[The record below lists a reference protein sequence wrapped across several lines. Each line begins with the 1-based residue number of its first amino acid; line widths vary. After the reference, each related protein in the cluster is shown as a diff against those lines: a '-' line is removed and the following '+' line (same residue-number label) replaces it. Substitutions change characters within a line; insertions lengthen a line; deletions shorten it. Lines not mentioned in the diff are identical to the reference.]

1 VDGALDPSIGGRFPG
16 RGGRWYPCRAR
27 RLCGAARRNRTPK
40 RRVVVRPETPR
51 LDRLPETGEHPAAQ
65 NLELVE
71 SYRRLADVFHEVLAE
86 TSLDALLERI
96 ADTLADLVPHGSMTI
111 YEADES
117 QGILNPVLAREDW
130 AEQVLR
136 KRVHFDEGITGWA
149 ARRREPVLVNQ
160 AHLDPRV
167 KTIPGTPVEP
177 EALISIPLV
186 ARSRIKGVFNLY
198 RAGADVGFTDDEFEL
213 ARRFADAAALAI
225 DNAQIRARLEH
236 QAQTDSLTGLVNH
249 RSFHERLL
257 AALQETSRTH
267 EPVAVLMLDI
277 DDFKH
282 VNDVHG
288 HGTGD
293 ELLQHFADAL
303 RGAVRPEDIVC
314 RLGGEEFG
322 VIMASCEA
330 PDATRVAE
338 RIVERLGEL
347 DMPAVGKVTVS
358 VGLAL
363 GPEHAM
369 NPRELAACAEAAM
382 MTAKAQGKNRVV
394 LYAEDATERPDVPTQ
409 VRDLRSL
416 AHMKMLQ
423 SLTGKLNRHTDVRRI
438 GDEITSELRSL
449 IDYHN
454 CRVFVV
460 DGDELVPVAFRGA
473 LGSETA
479 ALPLELLRIRIGV
492 GVTGMCAARGESLLI
507 GDAAN
512 CEFGHRIEG
521 TPVIEESLVTV
532 PLRYGSRVVGVIV
545 VSKLG
550 LDQFDED
557 DVRLLEVLAGHAA
570 VAVENARLI
579 DSARREAESATALLE
594 FSRELAST
602 FNLDQILERVV
613 ELTSVLLGSPRT
625 SIWLEGDDGWI
636 VPRALHGHSADERE
650 DVGGR
655 RYAARSSTQL
665 PTDGDPVVLRAGDI
679 AGLVDHPLDPEA
691 SYALAPLDVEGRR
704 GFVVAALPSADAYG
718 ERELRLFGGLAHQAT
733 LAISNA
739 SSYEG
744 VERTFVSTVEAITNA
759 LEANDEYTST
769 HAGRI
774 SALSLG
780 VGRELGLGDEAL
792 KRLELG
798 ALLHDIGKIGVPDS
812 ILSKPG
818 RLTSAERS
826 LIEMHP
832 ILGERIIAPIDR
844 LQEVRSIVRHCHER
858 WDGRGYPDGLVGEDI
873 PLEARIILVCDAYHA
888 MTSDRPYRPRLS
900 HPEAV
905 RRLREGAGTQFD
917 PPVVDVCLDVLDRQR

>member
-1 VDGALDPSIGGRFPG
+1 V
-16 RGGRWYPCRAR
+16 
-27 RLCGAARRNRTPK
+27 RLPAPAQETRTL
-40 RRVVVRPETPR
+40 E
-51 LDRLPETGEHPAAQ
+51 LLPETGESTAAPDA
-65 NLELVE
+65 ELVE

-86 TSLDALLERI
+86 QSLDALLVRI
-96 ADTLADLVPHGSMTI
+96 ADTIADLVPHGSITI

-117 QGILNPVLAREDW
+117 QGILTPVLAREDW
-130 AEQVLR
+130 AEQVMR
-136 KRVHFDEGITGWA
+136 KCVLFDEGITGWA
-149 ARRREPVLVNQ
+149 ARRREPVLLNQ

-186 ARSRIKGVFNLY
+186 ARSRINGVFNLY
-198 RAGADVGFTDDEFEL
+198 RTGEGVGFTDHEFEL
-213 ARRFADAAALAI
+213 AKRFADAAALAI
-225 DNAQIRARLEH
+225 DNAKIRARLEH
-236 QAQTDSLTGLVNH
+236 QAQTDSLTGLFNH

-257 AALQETSRTH
+257 TALQETSRTH

-277 DDFKH
+277 DDFKR

-288 HGTGD
+288 HGVGD
-293 ELLQHFADAL
+293 ELLKLFADEL
-303 RGAVRPEDIVC
+303 RGAVRPDDVVC

-322 VIMASCEA
+322 VIMASCGGQ
-330 PDATRVAE
+330 DATRVAE
-338 RIVERLGEL
+338 RIVARLGEL

-358 VGLAL
+358 VGLSL

-369 NPRELAACAEAAM
+369 NPRELAACSEAAM

-394 LYAEDATERPDVPTQ
+394 LYADGDIERPDVPTP
-409 VRDLRSL
+409 VRDVRSL

-423 SLTGKLNRHTDVRRI
+423 SLTGKLNRHTDVRKI

-454 CRVFVV
+454 CRVFVL

-473 LGSETA
+473 LGADTG
-479 ALPLELLRIRIGV
+479 ALPLEVLRIRIGV
-492 GVTGMCAARGESLLI
+492 GVTGMCAARGESLII

-521 TPVIEESLVTV
+521 TPVIEESLVAV
-532 PLRYGSRVVGVIV
+532 PLRYGSRVAGVIV

-557 DVRLLEVLAGHAA
+557 EVRLLEVLAGHAA

-594 FSRELAST
+594 FSRELATT
-602 FNLDQILERVV
+602 FNLDEIINRVV
-613 ELTSVLLGSPRT
+613 ELTSALLGSPRT
-625 SIWLEGDDGWI
+625 SIWLEDDDGWI
-636 VPRALHGHSADERE
+636 VPRALHGHTPAERE
-650 DVGGR
+650 SVMGR
-655 RYAARSSTQL
+655 RYEARRTTTL
-665 PTDGDPVVLRAGDI
+665 PTGGEPFVLTAAEI
-679 AGLVDHPLDPEA
+679 AGLVDDALDPEA
-691 SYALAPLDVEGRR
+691 SYLLAPLEVEGRM
-704 GFVVAALPSADAYG
+704 GFIAAALPGEDAYG
-718 ERELRLFGGLAHQAT
+718 DRELRLFGGLAHQAR
-733 LAISNA
+733 LAITNA

-744 VERTFVSTVEAITNA
+744 LERTFVSTVEALANA

-769 HAGRI
+769 HARWI
-774 SALSLG
+774 SDLSLR
-780 VGRELGLGDEAL
+780 VGSALGLGDAVL

-818 RLTSAERS
+818 RLNASERA
-826 LIEMHP
+826 LVEMHP

-844 LQEVRSIVRHCHER
+844 LQEVRCIVRHCHER
-858 WDGRGYPDGLVGEDI
+858 WDGRGYPDGLAGEDI

-888 MTSDRPYRPRLS
+888 MTTDRPYRRRLG

-905 RRLREGAGTQFD
+905 RRLREGSGSQFD
-917 PPVVDVCLDVLDRQR
+917 PRIVDVCLAVLEKDRPAT

>member
-1 VDGALDPSIGGRFPG
+1 VVTRPKTH
-16 RGGRWYPCRAR
+16 
-27 RLCGAARRNRTPK
+27 RL
-40 RRVVVRPETPR
+40 E
-51 LDRLPETGEHPAAQ
+51 LLPETRDSAAAHDA
-65 NLELVE
+65 ELVE

-86 TSLDALLERI
+86 QSLDALLVRI

-117 QGILNPVLAREDW
+117 QGILTPVLAREDW

-149 ARRREPVLVNQ
+149 ARRREPVLLNQ

-213 ARRFADAAALAI
+213 AKRFADAAALAI
-225 DNAQIRARLEH
+225 DNAKIRARLEH
-236 QAQTDSLTGLVNH
+236 QAQTDSLTGLFNH

-257 AALQETSRTH
+257 AALQETSRTQ

-277 DDFKH
+277 DDFKR

-303 RGAVRPEDIVC
+303 RRSVRPADVVC

-322 VIMASCEA
+322 VIMASCEE
-330 PDATRVAE
+330 PNATRVAN

-347 DMPAVGKVTVS
+347 DMPAVERVTVS
-358 VGLAL
+358 VGVAL

-394 LYAEDATERPDVPTQ
+394 LFAEDSTERPDASTQ
-409 VRDLRSL
+409 VRDVRSL
-416 AHMKMLQ
+416 AHMKVLQ
-423 SLTGKLNRHTDVRRI
+423 SVTGKLNRHTDVRKI

-460 DGDELVPVAFRGA
+460 DGDELEPVAFRGA
-473 LGSETA
+473 LGADTG

-492 GVTGMCAARGESLLI
+492 GVTGTCAARGESLII
-507 GDAAN
+507 GDAAS

-521 TPVIEESLVTV
+521 TPVIEESLVAV
-532 PLRYGSRVVGVIV
+532 PLRYGTRVAGVIV

-557 DVRLLEVLAGHAA
+557 DVRLLEVVAGHAA

-579 DSARREAESATALLE
+579 ESARREAESATALLE
-594 FSRELAST
+594 FSRQLATTSS
-602 FNLDQILERVV
+602 LDRVIDRVV
-613 ELTSVLLGSPRT
+613 ELTSELLGSPRT
-625 SIWLEGDDGWI
+625 SVWLEGDDGWI
-636 VPRALHGHSADERE
+636 VPRGLHGHTPAQRE
-650 DVGGR
+650 NVGR
-655 RYAARSSTQL
+655 RRYDVRARAML
-665 PTDGDPVVLRAGDI
+665 PTGGEPFVLTPGQIAEIDDDPLA
-679 AGLVDHPLDPEA
+679 PEA
-691 SYALAPLDVEGRR
+691 SYAIAPVDVDGRL
-704 GFVVAALPSADAYG
+704 GFIVAALPADGAYG

-733 LAISNA
+733 LAITNA

-744 VERTFVSTVEAITNA
+744 LERTFVSTVEALANA

-769 HAGRI
+769 HARWI
-774 SALSLG
+774 SDLSLR
-780 VGRELGLGDEAL
+780 VGLQLGLGEAAL

-818 RLTSAERS
+818 PLSSGERAV
-826 LIEMHP
+826 IEMHP
-832 ILGERIIAPIDR
+832 VLGERIIAPIDR

-858 WDGRGYPDGLVGEDI
+858 WDGRGYPDGLAGEDI
-873 PLEARIILVCDAYHA
+873 PLEARIIFVCDAYHA
-888 MTSDRPYRPRLS
+888 MTTDRPYRRRLS
-900 HPEAV
+900 HAEAEQ
-905 RRLREGAGTQFD
+905 RLREGAGSQFD
-917 PPVVDVCLDVLDRQR
+917 PHVVDACLDVLER